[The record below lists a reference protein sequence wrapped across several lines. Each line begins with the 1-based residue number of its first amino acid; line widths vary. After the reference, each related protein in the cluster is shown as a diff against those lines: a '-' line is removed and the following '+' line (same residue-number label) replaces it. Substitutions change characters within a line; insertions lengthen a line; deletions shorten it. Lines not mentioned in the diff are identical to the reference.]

1 MPTRIVKQYE
11 KSNSQ
16 TQSAMLI
23 ARPNK
28 QDKSELIVQKLTEI
42 WIQSLFLS
50 ASERSVVKSLFS
62 Q

>member
-11 KSNSQ
+11 KSNPQ

-42 WIQSLFLS
+42 
-50 ASERSVVKSLFS
+50 
-62 Q
+62 

>member
-11 KSNSQ
+11 KSNPQ